1 MKVVIKTWGPRNFDQ
16 LIVADFTDRVFQN
29 MS

>member
-1 MKVVIKTWGPRNFDQ
+1 MKVVIKTRPRNFDQ
-16 LIVADFTDRVFQN
+16 LIVADFTDRVLQN